1 MAFKFIFI
9 YTFHSLKTK
18 QHNGTLYT
26 IKTCF
31 FNINGLLG
39 PTALENEFTQLI
51 EKYDIICLTETW
63 HTGKND
69 LENKNKFIA
78 PKGYNFFEKARIKR
92 NKKAKRNSG
101 RIIIFYKM
109 ELKSS
114 ISIHDNTDG
123 NILWIKINGN
133 TIENEHD
140 LYVATV
146 YNSPENSSYNINN
159 ENNDIFIKLQNK
171 IATFSES
178 DLLLIGGD
186 FNARTGI
193 LADCLHEDEHDMK
206 YQNFPNGYE
215 IYKIRDRNN
224 QDSTKNK
231 YGEYLANFYVTTN
244 VHILNGRTLGDSSGE

>member
-1 MAFKFIFI
+1 
-9 YTFHSLKTK
+9 
-18 QHNGTLYT
+18 
-26 IKTCF
+26 
-31 FNINGLLG
+31 
-39 PTALENEFTQLI
+39 
-51 EKYDIICLTETW
+51 
-63 HTGKND
+63 
-69 LENKNKFIA
+69 
-78 PKGYNFFEKARIKR
+78 
-92 NKKAKRNSG
+92 
-101 RIIIFYKM
+101 M

-114 ISIHDNTDG
+114 ISIHDNTDE

-159 ENNDIFIKLQNK
+159 ENNDIFTKLQNK

-193 LADCLHEDEHDMK
+193 LADCLHEDEHMK

-215 IYKIRDRNN
+215 ICKISSSSSSSSSIVLVYISQFPVYGISAYK
-224 QDSTKNK
+224 K
-231 YGEYLANFYVTTN
+231 YLQ
-244 VHILNGRTLGDSSGE
+244 